1 MEKVIKKVSL
11 HKRKNDRQFWL
22 KTSYLERLAAL
33 ENIRR
38 EYHQWQYN
46 AEPRF
51 QRVYTVSRH

>member
-11 HKRKNDRQFWL
+11 YERKNDRQFWL
-22 KTSYLERLAAL
+22 KKSYLERLAAL
-33 ENIRR
+33 ENIRK

-51 QRVYTVSRH
+51 QRIYTISQR